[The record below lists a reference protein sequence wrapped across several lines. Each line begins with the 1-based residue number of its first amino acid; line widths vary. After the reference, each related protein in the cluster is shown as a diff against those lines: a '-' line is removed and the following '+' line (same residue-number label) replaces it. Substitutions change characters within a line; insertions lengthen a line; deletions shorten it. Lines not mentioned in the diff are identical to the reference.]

1 MPKSR
6 AKGER
11 VTIIAPLVPLLQQ
24 IQERRHFA
32 DLSETVN
39 SLIRTHLEE
48 HPNLVDDRQ
57 PPNPAPSNHN
67 AKRTSAVTESPPSS
81 DDITSILN
89 DLA

>member
-1 MPKSR
+1 MPRGR

-57 PPNPAPSNHN
+57 PPPNPAPSNHS
-67 AKRTSAVTESPPSS
+67 AKSIPAVTESPPS

-89 DLA
+89 ALA

>member
-1 MPKSR
+1 MPRSR

-48 HPNLVDDRQ
+48 HPNLVDERQ
-57 PPNPAPSNHN
+57 SSSNPAASNNN
-67 AKRTSAVTESPPSS
+67 AKRTATAKELPPS